1 MCNQARRATLNNR
14 QCSAS
19 PARVETLS
27 NGNLMRKKLGL
38 NEDRKG
44 NGQLRSDGQPSPLVA
59 KSFFPSFK
67 LSPEP
72 LKNLWMNDPLKIH
85 SE

>member
-1 MCNQARRATLNNR
+1 
-14 QCSAS
+14 
-19 PARVETLS
+19 
-27 NGNLMRKKLGL
+27 MRKKLGL